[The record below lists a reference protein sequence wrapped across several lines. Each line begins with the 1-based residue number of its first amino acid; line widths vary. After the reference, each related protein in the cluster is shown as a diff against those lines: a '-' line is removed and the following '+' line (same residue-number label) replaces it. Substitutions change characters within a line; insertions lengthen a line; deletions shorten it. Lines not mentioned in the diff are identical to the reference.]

1 MLLRHITKNLTRSKS
16 LLKNNI
22 RYSSTDLIE
31 ITNGLEYIGEE
42 GEAIIELA
50 NAAKEFAD
58 GELKPYTAQWDKEST
73 PMSDELLQKC
83 ADFGFGGLY
92 CSDAAGGSELSRL
105 ATSVIYETL
114 STGCVSTTAL
124 LTIHNMVNWMIDT
137 FGNEEQKERF
147 CEKLST
153 FEKFGSYCLTEPG
166 SGSDAASLKT
176 KAELSSCGKY
186 YVLNGEKAFISN
198 AGRSDVYIVMCRTG
212 GAGPKGISSLIVEK
226 GMEGLSF
233 GGLENKVGWN
243 SQPTRTVVF
252 EDVKVPVENLLG
264 QEGQGFTFAM
274 KGLDGGRINIASC
287 SLGAGYS
294 SLTAARD
301 YVCQRQ
307 QFGKPI
313 SAFQN
318 TQFELAE
325 MAGQLITSRLVV
337 RQAALA
343 LDNKHP
349 TAGALCALA
358 KMEATEKCY
367 NVTDRALQLHGGYGY
382 LKDYKPQQDWRDCRV
397 HMILEGTNQV
407 MRMLVSRNVLA
418 AADK

>member
-1 MLLRHITKNLTRSKS
+1 
-16 LLKNNI
+16 
-22 RYSSTDLIE
+22 
-31 ITNGLEYIGEE
+31 
-42 GEAIIELA
+42 
-50 NAAKEFAD
+50 
-58 GELKPYTAQWDKEST
+58 
-73 PMSDELLQKC
+73 
-83 ADFGFGGLY
+83 
-92 CSDAAGGSELSRL
+92 
-105 ATSVIYETL
+105 
-114 STGCVSTTAL
+114 
-124 LTIHNMVNWMIDT
+124 
-137 FGNEEQKERF
+137 
-147 CEKLST
+147 
-153 FEKFGSYCLTEPG
+153 
-166 SGSDAASLKT
+166 
-176 KAELSSCGKY
+176 
-186 YVLNGEKAFISN
+186 
-198 AGRSDVYIVMCRTG
+198 
-212 GAGPKGISSLIVEK
+212 
-226 GMEGLSF
+226 
-233 GGLENKVGWN
+233 
-243 SQPTRTVVF
+243 
-252 EDVKVPVENLLG
+252 
-264 QEGQGFTFAM
+264 M

-294 SLTAARD
+294 SLTTARD